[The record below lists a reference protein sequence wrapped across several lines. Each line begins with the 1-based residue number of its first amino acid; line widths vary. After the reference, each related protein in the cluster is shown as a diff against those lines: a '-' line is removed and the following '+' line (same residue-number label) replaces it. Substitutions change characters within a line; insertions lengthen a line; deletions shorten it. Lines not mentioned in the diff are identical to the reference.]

1 MQTITDDPVDV
12 VVSFSAGK
20 VQPWKLRW
28 GAASYIVKYVNL
40 IHSNK
45 EGQQKI
51 FYFNVSDD
59 ENSWKLR
66 FNTENLEWRLVEAY
80 TP

>member
-1 MQTITDDPVDV
+1 MQTITDDPIDV
-12 VVSFSAGK
+12 IVSFSNGK
-20 VQPWKLRW
+20 VAPWKLRW
-28 GAASYIVKYVNL
+28 GTSSYIVKYVNL
-40 IHSNK
+40 IHSSK

-59 ENSWKLR
+59 ENAWKLR